1 MYIFKEINICAKIQ
15 LIWIKYTNIRYQKY
29 VIFAQIMHVLPEKRC
44 CEARGCTHFQITDQ
58 LCNCK
63 HIVCKIFAYNITSGC
78 FNDINQQ
85 SAFGYIYIA
94 KVKAH
99 DFYR

>member
-1 MYIFKEINICAKIQ
+1 MYIFIEINICAKIQ

-44 CEARGCTHFQITDQ
+44 CEARGCTNFQITDQ

-63 HIVCKIFAYNITSGC
+63 HIVCKILHIILLLDVSMTL
-78 FNDINQQ
+78 INNLHLCT
-85 SAFGYIYIA
+85 YIL
-94 KVKAH
+94 
-99 DFYR
+99 RN

>member
-1 MYIFKEINICAKIQ
+1 MFYLKKG
-15 LIWIKYTNIRYQKY
+15 
-29 VIFAQIMHVLPEKRC
+29 C
-44 CEARGCTHFQITDQ
+44 CEARGCINFQITDQ

-63 HIVCKIFAYNITSGC
+63 HIVCKMLHIILLWDVSMTL
-78 FNDINQQ
+78 INNLHL
-85 SAFGYIYIA
+85 GTCIA

>member
-29 VIFAQIMHVLPEKRC
+29 VIFAQIMLKAHSL
-44 CEARGCTHFQITDQ
+44 Q
-58 LCNCK
+58 N
-63 HIVCKIFAYNITSGC
+63 FAYNI

-85 SAFGYIYIA
+85 SAFGYLYCQ
-94 KVKAH
+94 
-99 DFYR
+99 